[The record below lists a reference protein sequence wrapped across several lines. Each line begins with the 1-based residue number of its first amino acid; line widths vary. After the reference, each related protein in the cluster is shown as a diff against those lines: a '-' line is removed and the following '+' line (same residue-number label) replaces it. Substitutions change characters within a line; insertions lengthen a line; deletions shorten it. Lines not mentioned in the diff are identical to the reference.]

1 MISGRNLSRKKIS
14 SQNISISPYLRDWI
28 ERFVKME
35 QKKNPNDKRVKSIS
49 SFYNFVME
57 SVLKI
62 FKKGKTLDDLGRFVD
77 KKVQDFYDKITFR
90 ALIPYYEQI
99 IKINKYA
106 PIGFDSLIDLF
117 LKYRSFII
125 DKNEPSDEIALNMIE
140 RFKNFMLAN
149 KLTKD
154 FKIDIIDNSYII
166 EYSGYY
172 PNIHYDHSKW
182 IAGLAGLLGL
192 KIKNLIIS
200 KNFLRLDLDKTS
212 LFKTRD
218 LEIERRKEL
227 FYFNINEFTS
237 WYRVID
243 DKTQHLWL
251 KISNNEDIII
261 NFKDVTSGLEFISSI
276 IRDLAEYAKGE
287 NLVLDILKLFRHF
300 HWIHI
305 DNFEKPSFH
314 FCVEDK
320 YHHII
325 REMVF
330 NILQKMKVIINEE
343 DEKFYLNLKQISFI
357 SYTVL

>member
-1 MISGRNLSRKKIS
+1 MVSRRNLSKKKIS
-14 SQNISISPYLRDWI
+14 SQNISVSPYLRDWV
-28 ERFVKME
+28 ERYVKME

-49 SFYNFVME
+49 SFYNYVME

-62 FKKGKTLDDLGRFVD
+62 FEKGKTLDDLGRFVD

-99 IKINKYA
+99 IKINKYE
-106 PIGFDSLIDLF
+106 PIEFDSLIDLF

-125 DKNEPSDEIALNMIE
+125 DKNEPSDEIALNMIK
-140 RFKNFMLAN
+140 RFKNFMLVN
-149 KLTKD
+149 KSTKD
-154 FKIDIIDNSYII
+154 FKIDIINNSYII
-166 EYSGYY
+166 EYSGHY

-192 KIKNLIIS
+192 KIKNFIIS
-200 KNFLRLDLDKTS
+200 KNFLRLDLEKTS

-218 LEIERRKEL
+218 LEIERRREL
-227 FYFNINEFTS
+227 FYYNVNKFTN

-251 KISNNEDIII
+251 KMSKNDDIII
-261 NFKDVTSGLEFISSI
+261 NFKDVASGHEFINSI
-276 IRDLAEYAKGE
+276 IGDLVEYAKKE

-300 HWIHI
+300 RWIDI

-314 FCVEDK
+314 FCVKDK
-320 YHHII
+320 HHHII

-330 NILQKMKVIINEE
+330 NILQKMNVIIKEENEI
-343 DEKFYLNLKQISFI
+343 FYLNLKQISCI
-357 SYTVL
+357 DYTVL

>member
-1 MISGRNLSRKKIS
+1 MISGRNLSRKKTS
-14 SQNISISPYLRDWI
+14 SQNISISPYLRDWV
-28 ERFVKME
+28 ERYVKME
-35 QKKNPNDKRVKSIS
+35 QKKNPNDKRVKSMS
-49 SFYNFVME
+49 SFYNYVME

-62 FKKGKTLDDLGRFVD
+62 FEKGKTLDDLERFVD
-77 KKVQDFYDKITFR
+77 KKVQNFYDKITFR

-99 IKINKYA
+99 IKINKYQ
-106 PIGFDSLIDLF
+106 PIEFDCLIDLF
-117 LKYRSFII
+117 LKYRSFLIG
-125 DKNEPSDEIALNMIE
+125 KNEPSDEIALNMIE

-154 FKIDIIDNSYII
+154 FKIDIINNSYII

-200 KNFLRLDLDKTS
+200 NNFLRLDLEKTS
-212 LFKTRD
+212 LFKIRD
-218 LEIERRKEL
+218 LEIERRKEI
-227 FYFNINEFTS
+227 FYYNVNEFTN

-251 KISNNEDIII
+251 KMSNNKDIII
-261 NFKDVTSGLEFISSI
+261 NFKDVTNGLEFINSI
-276 IRDLAEYAKGE
+276 IRNLGEYAKTE

-300 HWIHI
+300 RWIDI
-305 DNFEKPSFH
+305 ENFEKPSFR

-330 NILQKMKVIINEE
+330 NILQKMKVIIKEENEI
-343 DEKFYLNLKQISFI
+343 FYLNLKQISCI
-357 SYTVL
+357 DYTVL